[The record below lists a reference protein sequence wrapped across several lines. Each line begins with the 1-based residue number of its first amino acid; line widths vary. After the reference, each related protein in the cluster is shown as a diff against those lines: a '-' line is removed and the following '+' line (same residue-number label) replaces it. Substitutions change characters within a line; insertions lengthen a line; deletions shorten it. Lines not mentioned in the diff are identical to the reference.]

1 MCAGYTNILNDVLF
15 NTRLSPEARFIYF
28 FIKSKQN
35 MANWCWRRDW
45 LKNMSGYGRDKVDK
59 ALKELE
65 IMGFI
70 TKKQIRQGGRYK
82 SLKITVNDIPI
93 TENQLTVNSISIN
106 KYKKITNSNKRKM
119 EEILKNVENSLKMYN
134 KV

>member
-70 TKKQIRQGGRYK
+70 TKKQIRQGGRYN

-134 KV
+134 EV

>member
-1 MCAGYTNILNDVLF
+1 MCAGYTNIPNDVLY
-15 NTRLSPEARFIYF
+15 NTQLSPEGRLLYV

-65 IMGFI
+65 LKGFI
-70 TKKQIRQGGRYK
+70 TKKLVRQGGRYNH
-82 SLKITVNDIPI
+82 LKITVNDIPV
-93 TENQLTVNSISIN
+93 TENQLTVNSMAIN
-106 KYKKITNSNKRKM
+106 KDKKIINNNKRKM
-119 EEILKNVENSLKMYN
+119 EEILKNVEKSLKMYN